1 MPGKSHGQRSMAGYS
16 PRGRQES
23 DTTWTLNGDSHLL
36 CAGRRPAGPAEPLL
50 SSQPPALSIFWN
62 PEGWPLN
69 MTSSLI
75 SGFQFGSVNERQEE
89 GSGGRQER
97 RFQNLFCTPL
107 GACPQ
112 WLRVSTTAWL
122 PAASGA
128 AEAPPGPTSLLAVLC
143 PLTPTVPTPSTP
155 SSVTPFGSIS
165 SFLPG
170 PGLWD
175 EFSSCT
181 VLPPAVNLRTVP
193 WVR

>member
-1 MPGKSHGQRSMAGYS
+1 MGVRMF
-16 PRGRQES
+16 
-23 DTTWTLNGDSHLL
+23 
-36 CAGRRPAGPAEPLL
+36 AGRGSRGGASSGRKEWPWGERRAGGPCDVQEGWTVGPLVGLQDGGPGAIRGMFTAHRP
-50 SSQPPALSIFWN
+50 SQPWLPGEAGGRAS
-62 PEGWPLN
+62 
-69 MTSSLI
+69 
-75 SGFQFGSVNERQEE
+75 

-170 PGLWD
+170 PGL
-175 EFSSCT
+175 
-181 VLPPAVNLRTVP
+181 
-193 WVR
+193 